1 MSWVDG
7 QVVTDWAAEIAKRER
22 AIDGYLNDTDP
33 ARAAT
38 YGFRS
43 GQNPQLAWSWFRDNP
58 VGFNG
63 VPFVLFKTILDLD
76 PNHENP
82 TLRAIARIWKR
93 EAIVP
98 AGSGTPA
105 TRWTFDHIGIGPNPS
120 DYVDGVARPADER
133 QSPLPFGFA
142 FENPRTFEPLSAAET
157 ARLRRPAAG
166 ATRSSE
172 HESADRQDANRR
184 QGGELG
190 TRSARLREPG
200 CDGSRVLFVRGL
212 PRRPRDGGRE
222 DEVPSRHAEHRDRGA
237 VLLEAADAHRRGAGR
252 VRVRPRV
259 DHSGEPRQHQAQYG
273 ARFAPC
279 TRRCWTRRVNGRKR
293 CTVRLPR
300 RSPAQRFRRW
310 RSPTSSRAS
319 CRISS
324 PSA

>member
-7 QVVTDWAAEIAKRER
+7 QVVTDWPAEIAKRER

-33 ARAAT
+33 GRAEK

-43 GQNPQLAWSWFRDNP
+43 GQNPRLAWSWFRDNP

-98 AGSGTPA
+98 AGSGAPA
-105 TRWTFDHIGIGPNPS
+105 SRWTFDHIGIGPNPS
-120 DYVDGVARPADER
+120 DYVDGVARPPSER

-142 FENPRTFEPLSAAET
+142 FENPRSFEPLSAA
-157 ARLRRPAAG
+157 RDDGLRRTAAG
-166 ATRSSE
+166 AARLSE
-172 HESADRQDANRR
+172 HESADRQGANHR

-190 TRSARLREPG
+190 ARPAGLREPG
-200 CDGSRVLFVRGL
+200 RDGSRVLFVRGL
-212 PRRPRDGGRE
+212 PRRPRDGVGE

-252 VRVRPRV
+252 VRFRPRV
-259 DHSGEPRQHQAQYG
+259 DQLR
-273 ARFAPC
+273 
-279 TRRCWTRRVNGRKR
+279 
-293 CTVRLPR
+293 
-300 RSPAQRFRRW
+300 
-310 RSPTSSRAS
+310 
-319 CRISS
+319 
-324 PSA
+324 

>member
-1 MSWVDG
+1 MAPLKNDTSEEIVSWVDG

-33 ARAAT
+33 ARAEK

-98 AGSGTPA
+98 AGSGTPEA
-105 TRWTFDHIGIGPNPS
+105 RWTFDHIGIGPNPS
-120 DYVDGVARPADER
+120 DYVDGVARPAAER

-142 FENPRTFEPLSAAET
+142 FENPRSFEPLSAAET
-157 ARLRRPAAG
+157 TVYDGRLLARRVFQNTSLLIAKVR
-166 ATRSSE
+166 
-172 HESADRQDANRR
+172 ADGH
-184 QGGELG
+184 GGELG
-190 TRSARLREPG
+190 TRSAGLREPG
-200 CDGSRVLFVRGL
+200 RDGSRVLFVRGL
-212 PRRPRDGGRE
+212 PRRPRDGGGQ

-252 VRVRPRV
+252 VRFRPRV
-259 DHSGEPRQHQAQYG
+259 DH
-273 ARFAPC
+273 
-279 TRRCWTRRVNGRKR
+279 
-293 CTVRLPR
+293 VR
-300 RSPAQRFRRW
+300 
-310 RSPTSSRAS
+310 
-319 CRISS
+319 
-324 PSA
+324 